1 MTAWQADS
9 VRACVFDF
17 DGTLVD
23 TMQGFA
29 DLAGELL
36 EKFYGIELARGRR
49 LYLETSGIPFF
60 QQLEIIRPG
69 GSHNQAC
76 AEQFEQRKL
85 EGFFSTRPTTETLV
99 ALEALRAGGLKVVV
113 SSNNFQHNI
122 EQYLARRQVPVDLA
136 LGFDA
141 ERGIEKGRTHFQL
154 VRRHFG
160 LAPSQL
166 LFCGDSLKDG
176 ERAGDSG
183 VAFVG
188 LVGTFSR
195 EQFQERFPG
204 IVTVNSIGELAR
216 LLGCQPSGLSASGGR

>member
-1 MTAWQADS
+1 MNSWRVDK

-29 DLAGELL
+29 DLAGRLL
-36 EKFYGIELARGRR
+36 EKFYGMEFAEGRR
-49 LYLETSGIPFF
+49 RYLETSGIPFF
-60 QQLEIIRPG
+60 QQLDIIAPQ
-69 GSHNQAC
+69 GSHNQTC

-85 EGFFSTRPTTETLV
+85 EGFFSTRPASDTLR
-99 ALEALRAGGLKVVV
+99 ALEALRAGGFKVVV

-122 EQYLARRQVPVDLA
+122 DQYMERHRVPVDLA

-141 ERGIEKGRTHFQL
+141 ARGIEKGRPHFEL
-154 VRRHFG
+154 VRRQFG
-160 LAPSQL
+160 LEASEL

-176 ERAGDSG
+176 ERASDSG

-195 EQFQERFPG
+195 EQFFRRFPG
-204 IVTVNSIGELAR
+204 IVTVNDIAELAR
-216 LLGCQPSGLSASGGR
+216 LLDCQPAGLTASGGL